1 MNIAIDFGG
10 TNIKIGLVE
19 KGVIVS
25 NTSIPAQSES
35 GLVKR
40 LPAVVTTIHELLAQ
54 NGSSISECSGIGI
67 ATPGL
72 VDTDHQTILSI
83 NGKYADAIGFSF
95 AKWVSGV
102 FSLPFV
108 LENDARAALIGET
121 AHGAAQGETN
131 AVLMTFGTGIGTA
144 AMINGQILRGRHYQ
158 AGILGGH
165 LTTDIHGQSCNC
177 GNTGCL
183 EAQSG
188 RWALKHL
195 ASQHIDFGK
204 SPLTS
209 AFEIN
214 YLTIIE
220 AARAGD
226 HTSMDLLEHLIAHW
240 SAGIVNLIHAYDPD
254 VVILGGGL
262 MKSREIIVPLLEERV
277 HRLAWTPWGKV
288 RFVLAEDPDTS
299 VLLGVSWLLKEKK

>member
-1 MNIAIDFGG
+1 MNIAVDFGG

-19 KGVIVS
+19 KGAIIS
-25 NTSIPAQSES
+25 KTSISAQSDT

-40 LPAVVTTIHELLAQ
+40 LPVVKATIHELLAQ
-54 NGSSISECSGIGI
+54 SGYTISECSGIGM

-72 VDTDHQTILSI
+72 VDTDNQTILSI
-83 NGKYADAIGFSF
+83 NDKYADAIGFSF
-95 AKWVSGV
+95 FEWVSGA
-102 FSLPFV
+102 FSLPLV

-121 AHGAAQGETN
+121 AYGVAQGETN

-144 AMINGQILRGRHYQ
+144 AIINDQILRGRHYQ

-165 LTTDIHGQSCNC
+165 FTTNINGPSCNC
-177 GNTGCL
+177 GNIGCL

-188 RWALKHL
+188 SWALEHQARQHVDFMGSRL
-195 ASQHIDFGK
+195 AHAS
-204 SPLTS
+204 
-209 AFEIN
+209 EIN
-214 YLTIIE
+214 YLTIVE

-226 HTSMDLLEHLIAHW
+226 RTSIDLLEDLISNW

-254 VVILGGGL
+254 VVILSGGL
-262 MKSREIIVPLLEERV
+262 MKSKKIIVPLLEERV

-288 RFVLAEDPDTS
+288 RFMVADDPDTS
-299 VLLGVSWLLKEKK
+299 VLLGVSRLLERKR